1 VVPDIAGVYSL
12 HAGVY
17 YTKMAEG
24 IAMGLAAALVL
35 LLGVSFCVL
44 PRFCKATAPEHRQ
57 VCYCERMPNSLCC
70 RRYAFCR
77 HACTQLQSS
86 DAATCYASI
95 CLGFVERAQ

>member
-44 PRFCKATAPEHRQ
+44 PRFCKGGAPEHLQ
-57 VCYCERMPNSLCC
+57 VCFRKRMLGTVRVAGGMQFVDIS
-70 RRYAFCR
+70 
-77 HACTQLQSS
+77 ACDPVVRLTPASAQS
-86 DAATCYASI
+86 DA
-95 CLGFVERAQ
+95 L